1 MPVRP
6 RRQPVS
12 HGMATVKLTMALPE
26 EQLEEL
32 HRLVAGG
39 QT

>member
-1 MPVRP
+1 
-6 RRQPVS
+6 
-12 HGMATVKLTMALPE
+12 MATVKLTMALPE

-39 QT
+39 QTSGVSGFMQH